1 MCFVRFWES
10 GINNITTSEVVPLG
24 NQAGTKYNPKIDPSK
39 LAPIEGEMS
48 TKICFTFLKCLTCL
62 CVRRYPHGFSL
73 FCFLL

>member
-39 LAPIEGEMS
+39 LAPIEGEMP
-48 TKICFTFLKCLTCL
+48 TEICFNF
-62 CVRRYPHGFSL
+62 
-73 FCFLL
+73 